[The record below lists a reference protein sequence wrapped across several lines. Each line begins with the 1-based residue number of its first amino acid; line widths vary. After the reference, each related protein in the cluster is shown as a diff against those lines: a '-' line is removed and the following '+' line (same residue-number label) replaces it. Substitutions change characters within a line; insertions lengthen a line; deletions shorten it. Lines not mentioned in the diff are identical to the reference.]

1 MSIFKLAKVIETKY
15 AYSQKT
21 CVSFCEQKRLAEECS
36 CVSFKSRYLMPN
48 VSAASTPSYGFCL
61 SASELNCSNQFAK
74 KFMTGSFIGDNCLSK
89 CPLECTQRLMS
100 PSIVTYTFPSSP
112 AYVTF
117 VQSLASLTSRFS
129 TQKDFKSL
137 SNYLVQITVHYDN
150 LAFVQVEEEEKM
162 TMEDM
167 VGILGGHLHLFLG
180 MSLLSFVELVECAA
194 LFVFSFGKAKAKVDH
209 KPGKESHLS
218 PPNDPQSSHEKL

>member
-1 MSIFKLAKVIETKY
+1 MSGTYITE
-15 AYSQKT
+15 
-21 CVSFCEQKRLAEECS
+21 
-36 CVSFKSRYLMPN
+36 
-48 VSAASTPSYGFCL
+48 
-61 SASELNCSNQFAK
+61 
-74 KFMTGSFIGDNCLSK
+74 NCLTK

-100 PSIVTYTFPSSP
+100 PSIITYTFPSSP
-112 AYVTF
+112 AYVTY

-180 MSLLSFVELVECAA
+180 MSLLSFVELIECAI
-194 LFVFSFGKAKAKVDH
+194 LFVYSFRKPKKINQQQPQKKVDVM
-209 KPGKESHLS
+209 PCE
-218 PPNDPQSSHEKL
+218 QSEENPS